1 MSDEGTKFYKLTTGG
16 IKLEQNSPVG
26 ENGSVKMEVGDD
38 DSKSFHSNIFD
49 EEIVK
54 TEELAEI
61 LNDSNKSQSYKSLLL
76 VTYNLPQ

>member
-1 MSDEGTKFYKLTTGG
+1 LTTGG
-16 IKLEQNSPVG
+16 IKLEVKPPVG
-26 ENGSVKMEVGDD
+26 ENGSVKVEVGDD

-76 VTYNLPQ
+76 VTYNSPK